1 MADRTAALPAPE
13 MPLRSGADS
22 PAAWETRKQII
33 ETAERLYRQYG
44 YRKTTVADM
53 AAELEMSPANVY
65 RFFASKDAISA
76 EVAAT
81 IANRLHEAAQKAANG
96 PGSAVARIAR
106 LIREIHHH
114 NRTQLLDDRK
124 MHEMVHVAVEENW
137 PVCDRYIEAI
147 QGAFAVVIADGVQRG
162 EFKVEDV
169 KVAAACTGAASATLF
184 HPLLIEQCLFRDLAP
199 EMEAMIRFI
208 VGALGGDPKKV
219 PAPGR

>member
-1 MADRTAALPAPE
+1 MRAQRLQRAEETAA
-13 MPLRSGADS
+13 R
-22 PAAWETRKQII
+22 II
-33 ETAERLYRQYG
+33 EVARELFRRVGYAKTA
-44 YRKTTVADM
+44 VADI
-53 AAELEMSPANVY
+53 ARELGMSPANVY

-76 EVAAT
+76 EVATMVAEGIRET
-81 IANRLHEAAQKAANG
+81 AQKAATG
-96 PGSAVARIAR
+96 PGTATARVAR

-124 MHEMVHVAVEENW
+124 MHEMVRVAVEENW
-137 PVCDRYIEAI
+137 PVVDKHIEAL
-147 QGAFAVVIADGVQRG
+147 QSAFAAVIADGVQRG

-169 KVAAACTGAASATLF
+169 KVAAACTGAACATLF

>member
-1 MADRTAALPAPE
+1 MADRPAALSTPDT
-13 MPLRSGADS
+13 PLRSGAES

-44 YRKTTVADM
+44 YRKTTVADI
-53 AAELEMSPANVY
+53 AAELGMSPANVY

-76 EVAAT
+76 EVAT
-81 IANRLHEAAQKAANG
+81 M
-96 PGSAVARIAR
+96 VADA
-106 LIREIHHH
+106 IREIHHH

-124 MHEMVHVAVEENW
+124 MHEMVRVAVEENW
-137 PVCDRYIEAI
+137 PVVDKHIEAL
-147 QGAFAVVIADGVQRG
+147 QGAFAAVIADGVQRG

-169 KVAAACTGAASATLF
+169 KVAAACTSAACATLF
-184 HPLLIEQCLFRDLAP
+184 HPLLIEQCLFKDLAP

-208 VGALGGDPKKV
+208 VRALGGDPKKV